1 MRSDWSP
8 EGWRNFVGDEPLDA
22 ALARSTHPRI
32 VGEGFLTRASSRLI
46 RFHAYWDAK
55 RDGRKMPARADLD
68 PAEFADLLPYVVLT
82 DVLGTPPY
90 LRYRLVGTR
99 QAALRG
105 RDPTGQ
111 PVAGNHI
118 GHHLPDPLLS
128 EVLLNYR
135 AVVER
140 GAPVYDHNPVVG
152 PASAQGSFAAGAV
165 RERATLLLPLSSD
178 ERTVDMAFCCTD
190 MDAHFE

>member
-1 MRSDWSP
+1 MDWAPS
-8 EGWRNFVGDEPLDA
+8 GWRDFAGDEALDA

-32 VGEGFLTRASSRLI
+32 VDDGFLTRATSRLV

-55 RDGRKMPARADLD
+55 RVGRRMPARADLD
-68 PAEFADLLPYVVLT
+68 PGEIADLLPYVVLT
-82 DVLGTPPY
+82 DVTGAPPY

-105 RDPTGQ
+105 RDPTGM
-111 PVAGNHI
+111 PVAGNQI
-118 GHHLPDPLLS
+118 GHHLPDPMLH

-135 AVVER
+135 VVVER
-140 GAPVYDHNPVVG
+140 GVPVYDYNPVAG
-152 PASAQGSFAAGAV
+152 PAAVAGSFAPGAM

-178 ERTVDMAFCCTD
+178 GRTVDMAFCCTD
-190 MDAHFE
+190 MDADFG

>member
-1 MRSDWSP
+1 MECAP
-8 EGWRNFVGDEPLDA
+8 QGWRDFAGDFALDA

-32 VGEGFLTRASSRLI
+32 VGDGFLPRATSRLV

-55 RDGRKMPARADLD
+55 RAGRRMPARADLD
-68 PAEFADLLPYVVLT
+68 PSDIADLLPYVVLT
-82 DVLGTPPY
+82 DVTGAPPY

-105 RDPTGQ
+105 RDPTGM
-111 PVAGNHI
+111 PVVGNQI
-118 GHHLPDPLLS
+118 GHHLADPMLA

-140 GAPVYDHNPVVG
+140 GLPVYDHNPITG
-152 PASAQGSFAAGAV
+152 PVAEAGSFASGTM
-165 RERATLLLPLSSD
+165 RERATLLLPLSND
-178 ERTVDMAFCCTD
+178 GRIVDMAFCCTD
-190 MDAHFE
+190 MDADFG